1 MVELAHLVTFMLIE
15 DEPAYFYVGL
25 IFLLFYGKNNGCHE
39 PLLLFDRYDIIIKEI
54 AGGDASALPEK

>member
-1 MVELAHLVTFMLIE
+1 MLIE

-25 IFLLFYGKNNGCHE
+25 IFLLFDGKNNGCHE